1 MQTEQ
6 IIELAKTKGVI
17 RASDV
22 EAAGASRT
30 LLPYLAKQNKLRRL
44 ARGAYIP
51 VDLVPEN
58 EDYLQLAAAIPHGV
72 LCLLSALQFHELTT
86 QLPLKAWVAVERGTY
101 LPSTRDTPIRI
112 VQFSGPAFTQGIE
125 AHTVG
130 GLPLRV
136 YSPAKTVVDCFK
148 FRHRLG
154 IDIAR
159 EALVDCLAQKKAS
172 RDDIWNLARACRMQR
187 IIRPYLE
194 MSV

>member
-6 IIELAKTKGVI
+6 IIALAKEKGVI
-17 RASDV
+17 RASDL
-22 EAAGASRT
+22 ESAGVSRT
-30 LLPYLAKQNKLRRL
+30 LLPYLAKQKKLRRL
-44 ARGAYIP
+44 ARGVYIP
-51 VDLVPEN
+51 MDLVPEN
-58 EDYLQLAAAIPHGV
+58 EDYLQLSAAIPHGV

-86 QLPLKAWVAVERGTY
+86 QLPLKVWVAVERGRH
-101 LPSTRDTPIRI
+101 LPATRGTPICI
-112 VQFSGPAFTQGIE
+112 VQFSGPAFAEGIE
-125 AHTVG
+125 EHTVS

-148 FRHRLG
+148 FRNRLG

-172 RDDIWNLARACRMQR
+172 RDDIWHLSSACRMQR

-194 MSV
+194 MTT